1 MNITSAQDPS
11 LFPGPFSIDDQGLL
25 RTPSQGLRGQAP
37 KVSMASDL
45 RIDMDWIGPP
55 SLESYLSLAT
65 LTNTLAAPMWTV
77 PLSLAVSRKWTDLWL
92 WDAIGPLTYS
102 AVFMAIKLGEKTLDK
117 VVSEKEVPS
126 LKWSFLQFPGF
137 YPQHHKNKHPLPLSN
152 WLLATLT

>member
-25 RTPSQGLRGQAP
+25 RAPSQGLRGQAP

-77 PLSLAVSRKWTDLWL
+77 PSAWL
-92 WDAIGPLTYS
+92 CPESGQTC
-102 AVFMAIKLGEKTLDK
+102 G
-117 VVSEKEVPS
+117 SEMP
-126 LKWSFLQFPGF
+126 
-137 YPQHHKNKHPLPLSN
+137 
-152 WLLATLT
+152 